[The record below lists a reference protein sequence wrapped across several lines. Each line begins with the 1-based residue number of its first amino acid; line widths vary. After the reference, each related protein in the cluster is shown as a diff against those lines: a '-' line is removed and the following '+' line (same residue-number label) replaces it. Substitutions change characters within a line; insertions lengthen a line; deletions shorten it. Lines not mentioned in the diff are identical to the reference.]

1 MIKVKIHNVKL
12 EGEYFKRVVS
22 GEKNY
27 EIRLNDRDYKQGDI
41 IVLHELCVRAVEL
54 TGKRIIK
61 EIGFIT
67 GYEQKEGY
75 IVMALLNLTN
85 KGN

>member
-1 MIKVKIHNVKL
+1 MKARQI
-12 EGEYFKRVVS
+12 
-22 GEKNY
+22 
-27 EIRLNDRDYKQGDI
+27 
-41 IVLHELCVRAVEL
+41 
-54 TGKRIIK
+54 KRIIK